1 MIELIDQTVDEG
13 LNLGLPVKNIKST
26 LQIIKKY
33 SVNTVEISLCN
44 WKKNNM
50 DLSKDTIKNLL
61 RCKVNASVEEIV
73 QAKQIGFSKIT
84 VNWSHSYEDS
94 SLLNLKNVL
103 CEAKNAFQEVYIC
116 IQNASSFPV
125 EELSCYFEIIL
136 SYKIKGFIY
145 GDEDSILEP
154 LKVYTNMKALKRIIP
169 CIVEFHGHNGYG
181 LATAN
186 SLAALKA
193 GIVYVSTSVS
203 GIGFHGHAAME
214 EVLMA
219 AKHLWKWC
227 QVPSGKS
234 IAPDFSKLLSYM
246 GISLPEDKAI
256 IGNNVFA
263 HESGIHVDGV
273 FKNPLLYEVIKPEE
287 VGLTRK
293 LVIGKHS
300 GIASVKAKF
309 LQWNINL
316 DEEKAV
322 EMLNKAKEIAVA
334 QKGALSDDQLHKL
347 YAS

>member
-13 LNLGLPVKNIKST
+13 LNLGLAAQNIKST

-33 SVNTVEISLCN
+33 SVETVEISLCN
-44 WKKNNM
+44 LEKSSI
-50 DLSKDTIKNLL
+50 DFPRDTIKNLL
-61 RCKVNASVEEIV
+61 RCKVNASAQEIV
-73 QAKQIGFSKIT
+73 KAKQIGFSKIT
-84 VNWSHSYEDS
+84 VNWSHSYEES

-103 CEAKNAFQEVYIC
+103 CEAKNAFQEVYIY
-116 IQNASSFPV
+116 IQNASSFTL

-145 GDEDSILEP
+145 GDEDSSLEP
-154 LKVYTNMKALKRIIP
+154 LKVYTNMKTLKRLIP
-169 CIVEFHGHNGYG
+169 CMLEFHGHNGYG

-193 GIVYVSTSVS
+193 GIVNVSTSVS

-219 AKHLWKWC
+219 AKHLWKWY

-234 IAPDFSKLLSYM
+234 IAPDFAKLLAYM
-246 GISLPEDKAI
+246 GISLPGDKAI

-273 FKNPLLYEVIKPEE
+273 FKNSLLYEVIKPEE

-322 EMLNKAKEIAVA
+322 EMLNNIKEIAVA
-334 QKGALSDDQLHKL
+334 QKGALSDEQLHKL